1 MEARAMKNKVL
12 FVKKINEGEF
22 RKYLKRRGKRPAVVD
37 RNVGVLKDFISYLLE
52 KREKNLDGVTTDD
65 IDAFV
70 MEIESKK
77 QSAKGY
83 LYVLMNYFH
92 FLGNNNLLNHAKT
105 LREER
110 TKKTRRIFP
119 IKEFLNIN
127 QDHVKKLAAIG
138 IKNVEQMLEKGK
150 TKKQREQ
157 LSKQLDIPEE
167 AILEL
172 VKLSDITRIGY
183 VKKKLSRLY
192 YDVGLDSPAKIAE
205 FEPKQLHEY
214 FVKFVE
220 ESGWKGMVPNPSDL
234 VSNIKSAR
242 KLSKI
247 VEE

>member
-1 MEARAMKNKVL
+1 
-12 FVKKINEGEF
+12 
-22 RKYLKRRGKRPAVVD
+22 
-37 RNVGVLKDFISYLLE
+37 
-52 KREKNLDGVTTDD
+52 D

-70 MEIESKK
+70 MEIENKN

-83 LYVLMNYFH
+83 LYVLMNYFN
-92 FLGNNNLLNHAKT
+92 FLGNRDLLPHTKT
-105 LREER
+105 LREGR
-110 TKKTRRIFP
+110 TKKTRRILP

-127 QDHVKKLAAIG
+127 EDYVKKLAAVG
-138 IKNVEQMLEKGK
+138 IKNVDQMLEKGK

-172 VKLSDITRIGY
+172 VKLSDITRLGY

-192 YDVGLDSPAKIAE
+192 YDAGLDSPAKIAE
-205 FEPKQLHEY
+205 FEPKQLHEF

-220 ESGWKGMVPNPSDL
+220 ESGWDGMVPNPKDL
-234 VSNIKSAR
+234 VSNIKNAR
-242 KLSKI
+242 KLSRI

>member
-1 MEARAMKNKVL
+1 M
-12 FVKKINEGEF
+12 NEEEF
-22 RKYLKRRGKRPAVVD
+22 RKYLKQRGKKPAVID
-37 RNVGVLKDFISYLLE
+37 RNLGVLKNFISYLLE
-52 KREKNLDGVTTDD
+52 KREKNFDDVTTDD
-65 IDAFV
+65 IDAFI
-70 MEIESKK
+70 MEIESRKR
-77 QSAKGY
+77 SAKGF

-92 FLGNNNLLNHAKT
+92 FLGNKELLHHTKA
-105 LREER
+105 LRDKR

-127 QDHVKKLAAIG
+127 QDYVKKLAAIG

-150 TKKQREQ
+150 AKKQREQ
-157 LSKQLDIPEE
+157 LSNQLDIPEE

-192 YDVGLDSPAKIAE
+192 YDAGLDSPAKIAE
-205 FEPKQLHEY
+205 FEPKQLHEF
-214 FVKFVE
+214 FVKYVE
-220 ESGWKGMVPNPSDL
+220 ESGWDGMVPNPKDL
-234 VSNIKSAR
+234 VNNIKTAR

>member
-1 MEARAMKNKVL
+1 M
-12 FVKKINEGEF
+12 NEEEF
-22 RKYLKRRGKRPAVVD
+22 RKYLRRRGKKPAVVD
-37 RNVGVLKDFISYLLE
+37 KNVSVLKDFTSYLLE
-52 KREKNLDGVTTDD
+52 KREKDLDRVTIKDV
-65 IDAFV
+65 DAFV
-70 MEIESKK
+70 TDIERRK
-77 QSAKGY
+77 QSTKGY

-92 FLGNNNLLNHAKT
+92 FLGNKELLHHTST
-105 LREER
+105 LRDQR

-127 QDHVKKLAAIG
+127 QDHVKKLASVG

-167 AILEL
+167 VILEL

-192 YDVGLDSPAKIAE
+192 YNTGLDSPAKIAE
-205 FEPKQLHEY
+205 FEPKQLHA
-214 FVKFVE
+214 FFIKFIRK
-220 ESGWKGMVPNPSDL
+220 SGWDGMVPNPKDL
-234 VSNIKSAR
+234 VHNIRSAR

>member
-1 MEARAMKNKVL
+1 M
-12 FVKKINEGEF
+12 NEQEF
-22 RKYLKRRGKRPAVVD
+22 RKYLKQKGKRPAVVD
-37 RNVGVLKDFISYLLE
+37 RNVTVLKNFTSYLLE
-52 KREKNLDGVTTDD
+52 KRKKNLDDVTTDD

-83 LYVLMNYFH
+83 LYVLMNYFR
-92 FLGNNNLLNHAKT
+92 FLGNKDLLNHAKT
-105 LREER
+105 LREQE

-157 LSKQLDIPEE
+157 LSKQLGIPEE

-192 YDVGLDSPAKIAE
+192 YDTGLDSPVKIAE
-205 FEPKQLHEY
+205 FEPKQLHEF

-220 ESGWKGMVPNPSDL
+220 ESGWDGMVPNPKDL
-234 VSNIKSAR
+234 VNNIKSAR

>member
-1 MEARAMKNKVL
+1 MNEA
-12 FVKKINEGEF
+12 EF
-22 RKYLKRRGKRPAVVD
+22 RKYLKRRGKKPSVAD
-37 RNVGVLKDFISYLLE
+37 RNVSILRDFASYLLE
-52 KREKNLDGVTTDD
+52 KREKNLDLVTTGD

-70 MEIESKK
+70 MEIEGTKR
-77 QSAKGY
+77 SAKGY
-83 LYVLMNYFH
+83 LYALMNYFH
-92 FLGNNNLLNHAKT
+92 FVGNEDLLHHTKA
-105 LREER
+105 LRLER
-110 TKKTRRIFP
+110 TRKTRRIFL
-119 IKEFLNIN
+119 IREFLGIN

-138 IKNVEQMLEKGK
+138 IKNVDQMLKRGK

-157 LSKQLDIPEE
+157 LSRQLGIPEG

-172 VKLSDITRIGY
+172 AKLSDITRLGY

-192 YDVGLDSPAKIAE
+192 YDSGLDSPAKIAA
-205 FEPKQLHEY
+205 FEPKQLHEF

-220 ESGWKGMVPNPSDL
+220 ESGWHGMVPNPKDL

>member
-1 MEARAMKNKVL
+1 MNEA
-12 FVKKINEGEF
+12 EF
-22 RKYLKRRGKRPAVVD
+22 RKYLKRRGKRPSVVD
-37 RNVGVLKDFISYLLE
+37 RNVHVLEDFISYLRE
-52 KREKNLDGVTTDD
+52 KREKDIDSVTTDD
-65 IDAFV
+65 IDAFAKD
-70 MEIESKK
+70 IESKK
-77 QSAKGY
+77 QSVKGY

-92 FLGNNNLLNHAKT
+92 FLGDNDLLHHTKAR
-105 LREER
+105 REER

-119 IKEFLNIN
+119 IREFLNVD
-127 QDHVKKLAAIG
+127 QGHVKKLATIG
-138 IKNVEQMLEKGK
+138 IENVEQMLEKGK

-157 LSKQLDIPEE
+157 LSTQLDIPED

-192 YDVGLDSPAKIAE
+192 YDAGLDSPAKIAD
-205 FEPKQLHEY
+205 FELKQLHEF

-220 ESGWKGMVPNPSDL
+220 ESGWKGMVPNPKDL
-234 VSNIKSAR
+234 ANNIKSAR